1 MANWIGI
8 NAAIN
13 SGWDM
18 WNKLSAVREA
28 ADAKEADAKVGELK
42 QAANTDVGNYVD
54 AAKEQKDFANSDM
67 GKLANAFGV
76 QQYDTKR
83 MEDLTN
89 EAKQRGWYGD
99 NGSIDFNKVKEY
111 TSAIPQGDGTNSVS
125 GTFQNDIAK
134 SIDNR
139 DTWAKDRT
147 DAINKDLADSTIKRY
162 RTLGNDAVAARHDY
176 LQKWHPEKVDD
187 EDKYGFNLGFKALGK
202 AVSAGDENATNL
214 LLNFHNT
221 MNPDSKLVANGNGSY
236 SMLNA
241 KGEVINPNYTP
252 STTDFANTM
261 ASMYRT
267 YEFLSSG
274 ELDKYNQRVQDEQ
287 KIKLNNQA
295 LAKGAIDVS
304 NAQEFGRRQAA
315 AQTEALE
322 GKAQGIQLDNTS
334 KGYDNQKKKAESAY
348 YGSNAKAE
356 HDQKVANVGK
366 TRAEIGN
373 IKASTGL
380 TVANT
385 GLTNEKIKR
394 QKIENAAAPKYEAA
408 RIHNM
413 LFNKTDPNPG
423 SGIKYVDDPA
433 GGGQIATS
441 ADGRKLFRVDSN
453 GNAFTLDDPKGNR
466 AATILDRIKHNPVG
480 DAFGEI
486 QPDER
491 TGDYKVFYTSSWE
504 KDPKTGKLISGWVKL
519 ADLPEVMAKE
529 AKGRKT
535 KGEPIKV
542 PAKNRGYGIPPQKDA
557 TLYGGD

>member
-42 QAANTDVGNYVD
+42 QTANADVGNYVD

-162 RTLGNDAVAARHDY
+162 RTLGNDVVAARHDY

-202 AVSAGDENATNL
+202 AITAGDENATNL

-252 STTDFANTM
+252 SQTDFANAM

-295 LAKGAIDVS
+295 ITKGAIDVS
-304 NAQEFGRRQAA
+304 NAQKFGERNAQA
-315 AQTEALE
+315 ESDALVA
-322 GKAQGIQLDNTS
+322 KAQGAQLDNTN
-334 KGYDNQKKKAESAY
+334 KGYAIMKNEAESKFY
-348 YGSNAKAE
+348 SSNAEAD
-356 HDQKVANVGK
+356 HNQKVANVGK
-366 TRAEIGN
+366 TLAETGN
-373 IKASTGL
+373 IRANTGL

-385 GLTNEKIKR
+385 GLTIEKTKR
-394 QKIENAAAPKYEAA
+394 QKIDNAYAPEQIKADIFSKMY
-408 RIHNM
+408 
-413 LFNKTDPNPG
+413 NKMDPNPG
-423 SGIKYVDDPA
+423 SGVKYVDDPA

-441 ADGRKLFRVDSN
+441 ADGRKLFRVDAN

-466 AATILDRIKHNPVG
+466 AAEIVSRLKRSPVG
-480 DAFGEI
+480 DAFGEVK
-486 QPDER
+486 PDEK
-491 TGDYKVFYTSSWE
+491 TGDYKILFTSTVQ
-504 KDPKTGKLISGWVKL
+504 KNPKTGKPLQMWLTPDEI
-519 ADLPEVMAKE
+519 PMAVSDE
-529 AKGRKT
+529 AKARKM
-535 KGEPIKV
+535 KAGPVKV
-542 PAKNRGYGIPPQKDA
+542 PAKQRGYAVPPKNDGPV
-557 TLYGGD
+557 YGTD